1 MGESLKCLNSKI
13 REKTST
19 TCKGYVLS
27 DIDLKT
33 YINMCVRSN
42 LLIVKFLL
50 LKREG
55 SFSTEFL
62 FPTDFLFDVI

>member
-42 LLIVKFLL
+42 LLIVNFLL
-50 LKREG
+50 LIKKGR
-55 SFSTEFL
+55 FF
-62 FPTDFLFDVI
+62 